1 MSIASFAALPK
12 PMWEGVLVCLRVGL
26 PELWERSSRLAW
38 MIMIA
43 CAVLLAVL
51 CLAMGFHYAPFL
63 IAAQVAVLLT
73 IAIGLTGA
81 GWLRPAL
88 ILEIAAIIAATFLI
102 VPPLCSI
109 LAAMAM
115 PLQDAALAEIDRRM
129 GVDWVAIAFW
139 FRAHPELSRVLCAVY
154 GSNIWQPA
162 LLLLALTF
170 VDPERLRLMITASAI
185 TLAITMFGF
194 FLFPAMGPYWHF
206 HFTPADFPD
215 AINVMPWEQ
224 PKFIEGLRGG
234 SREMVFSGIV
244 EFPSYHA
251 ASAILFAFAWSGVP
265 VIGVFG
271 IFLNV
276 LMLVSTVPVGGHYI
290 IDIYAGAA
298 VALVSLSLAK
308 RYYRA
313 TDRIPP
319 LEPWNRTREGRR
331 ALAAMRKWP
340 LVWAL
345 IKGPVKTSSKEP
357 ATT

>member
-1 MSIASFAALPK
+1 LLVVLSI
-12 PMWEGVLVCLRVGL
+12 
-26 PELWERSSRLAW
+26 
-38 MIMIA
+38 
-43 CAVLLAVL
+43 
-51 CLAMGFHYAPFL
+51 AMGFHYAPLLLTAQFAIL
-63 IAAQVAVLLT
+63 LAIAA
-73 IAIGLTGA
+73 GLTGA
-81 GWLRPAL
+81 TWLRPAL
-88 ILEIAAIIAATFLI
+88 IMETAAIFTATFLV
-102 VPPLCSI
+102 VPPLCSV

-115 PLQDAALAEIDRRM
+115 PLQDAALADIDRRM
-129 GVDWVAIAFW
+129 GIDWVSMAFW
-139 FRAHPELSRVLCAVY
+139 FRAHPALSRFLCDVY
-154 GSNIWQPA
+154 ASNLWQPV
-162 LLLLALTF
+162 LLLLILTF
-170 VDPERLRLMITASAI
+170 VDPARLRLMITASAI

-194 FLFPAMGPYWHF
+194 FLAPAMGPYWYF

-224 PKFIEGLRGG
+224 PKLIEALRNG